1 MLVTFNTSDNLM
13 LADTSS
19 KDTVNKIK
27 FLSKGLKNCEP
38 ISGNLL
44 YRIIEKIDI
53 NSNTVSR

>member
-1 MLVTFNTSDNLM
+1 MIDTFNTSDNL
-13 LADTSS
+13 LPNSQCEDTL
-19 KDTVNKIK
+19 NKIK

-44 YRIIEKIDI
+44 FRIIEKIDI